1 MGIIKKEEKK
11 LLMIDDFLP
20 HLKEYLSEIYKIPL
34 YEIGEYNK
42 KFNSNSNFP
51 GKRSNTLLVDNKFL
65 FFLIL
70 QNLNKVCFLKR
81 YVLDLHLHLRR
92 EQDLLKDWVH
102 KDQEDYAFLI
112 YLNETNLNSGT
123 YLYDENNN
131 IISDIKYVQNRFVI
145 YNGSY
150 NHMGYG
156 HFGNSPENGRL
167 TINGFLKVVE

>member
-1 MGIIKKEEKK
+1 MGIIKIEEKK

-20 HLKEYLSEIYKIPL
+20 HLKEYLPEIYKIPL
-34 YEIGEYNK
+34 YELEEYKKIGNK
-42 KFNSNSNFP
+42 SETWP
-51 GKRSNTLLVDNKFL
+51 GKRSLTLFLENKFL

-70 QNLNKVCFLKR
+70 QNLDKVPFLKR

-167 TINGFLKVVE
+167 TLNGFLRVVE